1 MATRQVTLT
10 FDNGPTPH
18 VTDRILSILDR
29 AGIKT
34 TFFVIGQRL
43 DDPAAADL
51 MRAAHA
57 AGHWIG
63 NHTFTHSVALGDRTD
78 RDYAVREIEE
88 TQRRIGSLTRPEKLF
103 RPYGN
108 DGLIG
113 RHLLS
118 RAALDHL
125 LAERYTTITWNSVP
139 GDWKDADGWVE
150 AAIAQVREQD
160 WSVVVIHDIEAGC
173 LARLPELIQRLT
185 DLGATFEQALPRT
198 VILTEDGRTVSMS
211 PDFMAD

>member
-1 MATRQVTLT
+1 MATKQVTLT

-18 VTDRILSILDR
+18 VTDRVLGILDR

-43 DDPAAADL
+43 DDPAAAGL

-63 NHTFTHSVALGDRTD
+63 NHTLTHSVALGDRTD
-78 RDYAVREIEE
+78 RDYALREIEE
-88 TQRRIGSLTRPEKLF
+88 TQRRIGSLARPEKLF

-125 LAERYTTITWNSVP
+125 LAEDYTTVTWNSVP

-150 AAIAQVREQD
+150 TAIAQVREQD

-173 LARLPELIQRLT
+173 LSRLPELLQRLT
-185 DLGATFEQALPRT
+185 DLGVTFEQALPRS
-198 VILTEDGRTVSMS
+198 VVLTEAGRTVSMS
-211 PDFMAD
+211 SDFIAD

>member
-1 MATRQVTLT
+1 MTTKQVTLT

-18 VTDRILSILDR
+18 VTDRVLGILDR

-43 DDPAAADL
+43 DYPAAADL

-78 RDYAVREIEE
+78 RDYALREIEE
-88 TQRRIGSLTRPEKLF
+88 TQCRIGSLARPGKLF

-125 LAERYTTITWNSVP
+125 LAEHYTTVTWNSVP

-150 AAIAQVREQD
+150 TAIAQVREQD

-173 LARLPELIQRLT
+173 LSQLPELLQRLT
-185 DLGATFEQALPRT
+185 DLGVMFEQAFPRS
-198 VILTEDGRTVSMS
+198 VVLTEAGRTVSMS
-211 PDFMAD
+211 PHFIAD